1 MLKIKNKI
9 FRFYSKIVG
18 SIAFYPAIITFA
30 FSAFAIIMLKVEN
43 HGISKYVGENVQHI
57 VVNNKDT
64 ARTILSTI
72 IGGIMSL
79 TVFSFSMVMLLLNQ
93 ASSNFSPRVL
103 PSLVSNKKHQSV
115 LGIFLGT
122 IVFCL
127 LVSINILPDHRSYS
141 VPGVTTFIGVV
152 LGLFCLAV
160 FVYFL
165 HSISKSIQ
173 IGYVL
178 EKLYTETLS
187 EVESK
192 IVEDEECGQRRK
204 ELPDSKNWQTIY
216 SSQTG
221 YLQEIMEQ
229 HLTSLAKKHKTSILI
244 EAIKGTF
251 IIKNEVIGYIKKEL
265 DEDAKMDINTC
276 LLFSSEERIE
286 QNFVLGFKQISEVVV
301 KAMSPGINDP
311 GTALVGIDYLSE
323 LFRNRMKLPDN
334 IEIASEE
341 KNGKV
346 YISTTSFEEIFYL
359 NIVSIRQYGRHDV
372 VVLIRLLDLF
382 KSLLNVRNIEKS
394 HQIFLQKQLQ
404 SLLEDIEEHIINK
417 EDKSRLFAIGK
428 PLLMGR
434 EKK

>member
-1 MLKIKNKI
+1 MLRIKNKI
-9 FRFYSKIVG
+9 LQFYSKIVG
-18 SIAFYPAIITFA
+18 SIAFYPAIITVA
-30 FSAFAIIMLKVEN
+30 FSAFAIIMLKAEN

-165 HSISKSIQ
+165 HSISRSIQ
-173 IGYVL
+173 IGYIL

-192 IVEDEECGQRRK
+192 IAENEERGQRKK

-216 SSQTG
+216 SPQTG
-221 YLQEIMEQ
+221 YLQEIIEQ
-229 HLTSLAKKHKTSILI
+229 ALMDLVEKHETSILI
-244 EAIKGTF
+244 EATKGTF
-251 IIKNEVIGYIKKEL
+251 IIKNEAIGRIKKEL
-265 DEDAKMDINTC
+265 DEDAKTDISSC

-286 QNFVLGFKQISEVVV
+286 QNFVLGFKQITEVVV

-323 LFRNRMKLPDN
+323 LFRKRMQLPDN
-334 IEIASEE
+334 TELTCEE
-341 KNGKV
+341 GNGKV
-346 YISTTSFEEIFYL
+346 YLRNTSFKEIFYL
-359 NIVSIRQYGRHDV
+359 NIVSIRQYTRHDV

-382 KSLLNVRNIEKS
+382 KSLLNVRNIEKRN
-394 HQIFLQKQLQ
+394 QIFLQKQLQ
-404 SLLEDIEEHIINK
+404 SLLEDIEEHITNK